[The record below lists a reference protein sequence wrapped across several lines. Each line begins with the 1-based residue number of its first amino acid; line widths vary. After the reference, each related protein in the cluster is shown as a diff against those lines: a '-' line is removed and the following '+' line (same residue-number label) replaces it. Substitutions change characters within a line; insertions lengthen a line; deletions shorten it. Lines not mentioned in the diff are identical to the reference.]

1 MEICKN
7 CGKLINAKDKLVKEG
22 DEYVHVTCPNK
33 RKEIDLEKS
42 TTEEIDL
49 EKSTTGSSITD
60 IHLPFGS
67 VLTITFQFFIAGL
80 ILSIPIWIIFM
91 IAFSLNP

>member
-7 CGKLINAKDKLVKEG
+7 CGDLIYARDKLVKEG
-22 DEYVHVTCPNK
+22 DEYVHVTCPDK
-33 RKEIDLEKS
+33 RK
-42 TTEEIDL
+42 EIDL

-91 IAFSLNP
+91 ILLS

>member
-33 RKEIDLEKS
+33 RK
-42 TTEEIDL
+42 EIDL

-91 IAFSLNP
+91 ILLS